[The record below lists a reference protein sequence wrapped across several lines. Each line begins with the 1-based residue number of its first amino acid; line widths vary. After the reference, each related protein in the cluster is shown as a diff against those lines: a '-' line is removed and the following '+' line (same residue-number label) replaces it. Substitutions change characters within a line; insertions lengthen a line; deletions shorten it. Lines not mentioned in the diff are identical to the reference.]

1 MDQWFM
7 ESYLRWLGQA
17 SDEELV
23 RRKDEVAVALLHAG
37 IDSMVSRL
45 LSGLLAEEV
54 DARDQLLNHRRTRLV
69 GRRQSAPKPESK
81 PESRSKSESES
92 RSEPKS
98 ESESKPR
105 SKSKSK
111 SNSESESESNSEPNS
126 EPKSEPEPE
135 PRPKP
140 KPEPKTKPK
149 PKRKVWP
156 GQKAERLGWVQ
167 GVY

>member
-69 GRRQSAPKPESK
+69 GRRQSAPKPK
-81 PESRSKSESES
+81 PESKSKSES
-92 RSEPKS
+92 K
-98 ESESKPR
+98 SESKPR
-105 SKSKSK
+105 SKSKSKSK
-111 SNSESESESNSEPNS
+111 SNSESESESESNS

-140 KPEPKTKPK
+140 KPEPKPKPK
-149 PKRKVWP
+149 PKRKVRP

>member
-69 GRRQSAPKPESK
+69 GRRQSAPKPK
-81 PESRSKSESES
+81 PESKSKSKSKSKSE
-92 RSEPKS
+92 S

-105 SKSKSK
+105 SKS
-111 SNSESESESNSEPNS
+111 NSESESNSEPKS

-140 KPEPKTKPK
+140 KPEPKPKPK
-149 PKRKVWP
+149 PKRKVRP

>member
-69 GRRQSAPKPESK
+69 GRRQSAPKPK
-81 PESRSKSESES
+81 PESKSKSKSKSESES
-92 RSEPKS
+92 
-98 ESESKPR
+98 ES
-105 SKSKSK
+105 
-111 SNSESESESNSEPNS
+111 NS

-140 KPEPKTKPK
+140 KPEPKPKPK
-149 PKRKVWP
+149 PKRKVRP

>member
-69 GRRQSAPKPESK
+69 GRRQSAPKPK
-81 PESRSKSESES
+81 PE
-92 RSEPKS
+92 
-98 ESESKPR
+98 

-111 SNSESESESNSEPNS
+111 S
-126 EPKSEPEPE
+126 KS
-135 PRPKP
+135 K
-140 KPEPKTKPK
+140 
-149 PKRKVWP
+149 
-156 GQKAERLGWVQ
+156 
-167 GVY
+167 